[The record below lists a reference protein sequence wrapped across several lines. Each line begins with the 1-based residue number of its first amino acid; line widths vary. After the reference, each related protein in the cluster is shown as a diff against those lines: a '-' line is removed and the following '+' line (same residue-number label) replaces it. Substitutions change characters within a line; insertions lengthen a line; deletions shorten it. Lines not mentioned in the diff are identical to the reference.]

1 MARNHVYPVCRPE
14 ARTYTL
20 PRLSDL
26 TLVLTSI
33 SGTTKKYQNSDR
45 SIEVTHRTD
54 DNYLRVTFWEGE
66 GNLNREILFDLKSDD
81 AQALRDDF
89 GAGLHS
95 SGSDFHWVFTETL
108 YSMTSMY
115 PKGYENTTG
124 VHARND
130 TLSPGDVICIGYKIG
145 VTADNNYSFNQF
157 IVSYLENPPLGFSIA
172 SSLFQDTYQASM
184 DVIRFADQKW
194 STLMWSGTRWVLLGS
209 NNWY

>member
-1 MARNHVYPVCRPE
+1 MARNHAYPVCRPG

-26 TLVLTSI
+26 TLVYTTPAGTS
-33 SGTTKKYQNSDR
+33 KLYHNSDR
-45 SIEVTHRTD
+45 STEVTHRTD

-89 GAGLHS
+89 GAGLY
-95 SGSDFHWVFTETL
+95 SGNDFHWVFTETI
-108 YSMTSMY
+108 YSMVSNM
-115 PKGYENTTG
+115 PKGYEGEYG

-145 VTADNNYSFNQF
+145 VTAGVSTSFNQF
-157 IVSYLENPPLGFSIA
+157 PGSYRESLPNGYSIIKFPLHDIYHA
-172 SSLFQDTYQASM
+172 PMDT
-184 DVIRFADQKW
+184 IPNADQKW
-194 STLMWSGTRWVLLGS
+194 GTFMWSGTRWVLLGS